1 MNEHQQNKIPSAW
14 FSRYLSRGL
23 SYVQKSGKVLSLQ
36 QAEQGRFTWREVNTT
51 PSRMPILVLSRSCYQ
66 EQWEQFP
73 IQSERALKKILR
85 NRPSEQLQLHFIGPF
100 HQGHRRVLTI
110 RIAASLNPLIAK
122 AWWVVPES
130 LLFARAASDE
140 TTMDVIHSPDGVYYL
155 LPRPQG
161 EWVSVRRSAVVRD
174 AQIALLSMG
183 GAVAA
188 ATREIDSATFP
199 ARLLA
204 AVQSLTF
211 NDVVAAWKPVQTEGG
226 KSLPWLPMVSVLIAL
241 ITVYAL
247 TSSWYLDAATKSR
260 QAQLNTQSNELQHVL
275 SVRQM
280 LDREVELHHAIR
292 ASVPDQRESQFYWL
306 LVIELEKAG
315 ARVQSL
321 RGREQRVS
329 IVADAQ
335 SATQVLVALQALPFV
350 RQAEFSAPVRQSP
363 QRAERF
369 TLDIQLDGE
378 RFNAEE

>member
-1 MNEHQQNKIPSAW
+1 MNEHQQKKLPSAW

-23 SYVQKSGKVLSLQ
+23 CFVQKSGKVLSLR
-36 QAEQGRFTWREVNTT
+36 QAEQGQFKWHDTDEV

-110 RIAASLNPLIAK
+110 RIAANLNSIIAK
-122 AWWVVPES
+122 AWWVIPES
-130 LLFARAASDE
+130 LLFARAATDE
-140 TTMDVIHSPDGVYYL
+140 TTLDVIHSPDGVYYL

-174 AQIALLSMG
+174 TQTALLSMG

-188 ATREIDSATFP
+188 ATREIDSKAFP

-204 AVQSLTF
+204 AIQSLKF
-211 NDVVAAWKPVQTEGG
+211 NDAIAAWRPVQAESGR
-226 KSLPWLPMVSVLIAL
+226 SLPWLTMASMLVGLM
-241 ITVYAL
+241 TVYGLA
-247 TSSWYLDAATKSR
+247 SSWYIDAATKSR
-260 QAQLNTQSNELQHVL
+260 QAQLNVRSNELQQVL
-275 SVRQM
+275 SVRQT
-280 LDREVELHHAIR
+280 LDREIELHHAIR
-292 ASVPDQRESQFYWL
+292 ASVPDQRESQIYWL

-321 RGREQRVS
+321 RGRERRVS

-335 SATQVLVALQALPFV
+335 SATQALVAIQALPYV

-378 RFNAEE
+378 RLNAEE